1 MSVLL
6 LERAHRVRLSP
17 IVRASQRATALAGH
31 GRDILA
37 LTAGEEGVA

>member
-17 IVRASQRATALAGH
+17 IAPIALAGH

-37 LTAGEEGVA
+37 LTAGEEVVP